1 MTELPSDMRE
11 HNRQL
16 IEQFR
21 ANGRQLGDRPVL
33 LLTTIGARTGQP
45 RTTPMMYVFDGDT
58 LLVIAS
64 NAGAPRHP
72 NWYLNL
78 RADPHVTVEVR
89 GEKYDA
95 LARPVTGAERP
106 ARWESI
112 TSQYPFF
119 VEHQSKVR
127 REIPVVALERTDS

>member
-95 LARPVTGAERP
+95 LARPVTGAERT

>member
-21 ANGRQLGDRPVL
+21 ANGRRLGDRHLL
-33 LLTTIGARTGQP
+33 LLTTTGRRTGLP
-45 RTTPMMYVFDGDT
+45 RTTPMMYVLDGDT

-72 NWYLNL
+72 NWYRNL
-78 RADPHVTVEVR
+78 CADPHVTVEVG
-89 GEKYDA
+89 GEEYEA
-95 LARPVTGAERP
+95 VARPVTGAERTR
-106 ARWESI
+106 RWQSV
-112 TSQYPFF
+112 TRQHPFF
-119 VEHQSKVR
+119 TEHQSKVR
-127 REIPVVALERTDS
+127 REIPVVALERTAR